1 MFTKIRDKFND
12 EFHMIFNKSH
22 ILYTMVFLVIAAIL
36 GLCSF
41 SVDNRTVGDI
51 SLFIATM
58 FFIAFFTL
66 MILGIPSATQNF
78 IFSTEKIISLRKVL
92 VFVLSLILG
101 LILTWIY
108 WGVSDSIPI
117 QFLRRENLLPVA
129 VIIIFL
135 GWNVIQ
141 ILFIKTIFENIALKV
156 DDKLLD
162 TNDASSI
169 SKNTSFVFLVI
180 ALIIPVL
187 MQIATFVGFWEQF
200 DPNQAEDPN
209 LVYWFVGWNILMFVV
224 IVLISW
230 RLIYL
235 HYLSRKN
242 ETYNVFS
249 SIFYIFIWLIIW
261 FRSFSFINSL
271 KGVVTSSSS
280 DVEVFEIIID
290 ILLMILTSI
299 MVLRGLGGKV
309 YKLRIF
315 NNNNLPFFLFAFVL
329 FYLEGQVVLI
339 TGSGVIA
346 GAFSDRTNI
355 SMYNNAILLLVTIV
369 FYWWYS
375 RYVLEK
381 YNLIVKHSF
390 KHEEVIQIVSDFKDY
405 LGKRG
410 KLNTNTVSETDMDTF
425 FRLKKLIAKPEDI
438 EQENQQDNEEIV
450 EEKQDIEESIE

>member
-1 MFTKIRDKFND
+1 MFMKIRDKFNA

-22 ILYTMVFLVIAAIL
+22 IFYTVVFLIIAAIL

-58 FFIAFFTL
+58 FFLAFFTL

-78 IFSTEKIISLRKVL
+78 LFSTEKIINLRKFGFF
-92 VFVLSLILG
+92 VFSLILG

-108 WGVSDSIPI
+108 WAVSDSIPI
-117 QFLRRENLLPVA
+117 EFLRRENLLPIA

-135 GWNVIQ
+135 GWNMIQ
-141 ILFIKTIFENIALKV
+141 IFFIKTIFENVALKV
-156 DDKLLD
+156 DNKLLNN
-162 TNDASSI
+162 NDVSSI
-169 SKNTSFVFLVI
+169 SKSTSFIFLVI

-187 MQIATFVGFWEQF
+187 MQIATFIGYWEKF
-200 DPNQAEDPN
+200 DPNQTGNQD
-209 LVYWFVGWNILMFVV
+209 LFYWFVGWNVLMFGV
-224 IVLISW
+224 IVLVSW

-235 HYLSRKN
+235 FYLSRKN

-271 KGVVTSSSS
+271 KGVVTISSS

-290 ILLMILTSI
+290 ILLMILTAI
-299 MVLRGLGGKV
+299 MVLRGLGGKI
-309 YKLRIF
+309 YKLRVF
-315 NNNNLPFFLFAFVL
+315 NESNLPFFLFAFVL

-346 GAFSDRTNI
+346 SAFSNRTNI
-355 SMYNNAILLLVTIV
+355 SMYNNFILLIVTII

-381 YNLIVKHSF
+381 HNLIVKHSF
-390 KHEEVIQIVSDFKDY
+390 KHEEVIQIVSDFKEY
-405 LGKRG
+405 LGQRG
-410 KLNTNTVSETDMDTF
+410 KLNLNAVSETDMETF
-425 FRLKKLIAKPEDI
+425 YRIKKLIAKPEET
-438 EQENQQDNEEIV
+438 EQEVEEEIT
-450 EEKQDIEESIE
+450 EEKQDVDNPITEE